1 MFCYPF
7 YIIHETPLS
16 IIHCFFFFSFLDH
29 RDISLRKQSSFRRK
43 LPQSMTV
50 CHWGGS
56 ENHIPAT
63 LMNSLSSP
71 S

>member
-1 MFCYPF
+1 MPSTELHKHPILTVAF
-7 YIIHETPLS
+7 L
-16 IIHCFFFFSFLDH
+16 FSFLDH
-29 RDISLRKQSSFRRK
+29 RDISLRKQSSFRRE
-43 LPQSMTV
+43 LPQSMRV

-56 ENHIPAT
+56 ENRIPAT